1 MSNPKNNHEV
11 LNLFNPILRNW
22 FSDTFETPTPPQIL
36 GWPVIDREENV
47 LILAPTGSGKTLAAF
62 LVCINKLVEKLLHG
76 EKPEGV
82 FILYI
87 SPLKALNYDIERN
100 LEIPLAGIQK
110 EALNTGI
117 KLPEIRQAVR
127 TGDTTPKERQQML
140 RNPPHLLI
148 TTPESLHLLLTSK
161 QAREILTTV
170 QYVIVDE
177 IHAVSNNKRGTF
189 LALLLERLRSLT
201 AKNFLRIGLSA
212 TQKPLDK
219 VAQFLG
225 GFEKMGSNFMPRSVT
240 IIDAGMRKNFDL
252 KVVSPVEDMTEL
264 PEHSIWPAIYEN
276 LLKQIQNHR
285 TTLVFA
291 NNRAL
296 VEKLTTNI
304 NHLADCELAHSHHG
318 SISKVVRKK
327 IEAELKA
334 GKLPAL
340 VATATLEL
348 GIDMGAIDLV
358 CQVESPPSVASG
370 LQRVGRAGHLYQA
383 ASKGRLIPKT
393 RLDLLKMAAV
403 TRAMFQG
410 EVSAIKIP
418 QNCLDVL
425 AQQIVAMVSVQNW
438 EIDALFDLVRGAAPF
453 HNLPKNRFYEVI
465 EMLSGRFPDTTF
477 RDLKPRISWDRL
489 HQVLYALP
497 GSQRLAILNGG
508 SIPETGQYPVY
519 LVDGTV
525 KLGELEEEFVHE
537 ARLGDNFQL
546 GTHTW
551 KIIAIEPNRVLVQ
564 PSRSATAKIPFWK
577 GGYGGIEPEL
587 GQKIGQ
593 LLRELKNQLN
603 DKKCLEWLQQECH
616 LDASAAW
623 NLVQFLKAQ
632 QKKSGQIPDDRTIII
647 ESFQD
652 EMGDPRVILLSPYG
666 RRVHYAWRLA
676 IVAWI
681 RRKWNLELETIDAD
695 LGILFRFAGADPE
708 VIFQAIQNITPDN
721 VLELITAEIGQ
732 SALFGLLFRYNAGRA
747 LLLPRR
753 TPGKRTPLY
762 LLRMR
767 ARNLLEVV
775 SQFESFPI
783 VIETYRELFQDF
795 LALEELKIIL
805 QKITTNEIQVFI
817 SHQKTPSPFCG
828 SFLFDFKAEYM
839 YEYDAPKSQSHSNKP
854 LIEYEALADLLQK
867 DQLANLLAPEAIQSF
882 ESSLQAT
889 KTGYQARTDVE
900 LVELLYRLGDL
911 SPDEVHERFLGE
923 AETTL
928 KKLAQEHRICYIFIP
943 GTIQSGRWI
952 TTENFPLYRAAF
964 QIQNETD
971 ALKNYTVVLVDP
983 ENLSATT
990 PVIEIL
996 PAEMLATT
1004 IEKKDAWQ
1012 ILIEK
1017 YLQQHVISSI
1027 EDIYNRYAI
1036 PKDFIQQYLNQLIED
1051 QDICY
1056 IPAEKGFQT
1065 DRWIYQDTLERLRR
1079 MTLAR
1084 QRREVQPCDASEFVQ
1099 FLLRW
1104 QHLTPKTRL
1113 TGEDGLITVL
1123 EQLQGKVVPYS
1134 AWENEVLARRIENYR
1149 SFYLDELISGGEL
1162 IYVGLTGGSGDN
1174 RELTFS
1180 FIENLPFI
1188 QTMLQNSEVH
1198 DLSPQAEQILR
1209 FLKEKGASFITD
1221 IATGTRL
1228 KPSTCARELWELI
1241 WKGRLTNDSFR
1252 LIRTGKK
1259 AFQETENQ
1267 FVKNMPVSSFRR
1279 KHIMSTRML
1288 RRRQTGGRWALLPEI
1303 EKIDELSDEFYETLA
1318 SQLLLRY
1325 GLVCREIFQME
1336 RLSVSWQ
1343 LLYEILVR
1351 MEWRGEIKRGYFV
1364 KGLSGAQ
1371 FALPAVADELM
1382 FRGRPEKTHQY
1393 DPALLLINSEDP
1405 VNLYGSSALWP
1416 ISHPTKLN
1424 WHFSRHPNN
1433 YLILK
1438 QGLPILAIEAKGSR
1452 LIPLRDL
1459 THNELILVVKLL
1471 PQLLQDPAGIHRI
1484 RHLKIEFWDDEP
1496 VRNSPIVNILEEA
1509 GFRNEFKA
1517 MILER
1522 VFNGV

>member
-1 MSNPKNNHEV
+1 MLNSKNNQEV
-11 LNLFNPILRNW
+11 LNLFHPILRNW
-22 FSDTFETPTPPQIL
+22 FSETFISPTPPQIL
-36 GWPVIDREENV
+36 GWPVIDRQENV

-62 LVCINKLVEKLLHG
+62 LVCINKLVEKLLN
-76 EKPEGV
+76 EQKPAGV

-100 LEIPLAGIQK
+100 LEIPLEGIRK
-110 EALNTGI
+110 VARNSGL

-127 TGDTTPKERQQML
+127 TGDTTPIERQQML
-140 RNPPHLLI
+140 KNPPHLLI

-161 QAREILTTV
+161 QAREILTSV

-189 LALLLERLRSLT
+189 LALLLERLRALT
-201 AKNFLRIGLSA
+201 GKNFQRIGLSA

-219 VAQFLG
+219 VAEFLG
-225 GFEKMGSNFMPRSVT
+225 GFEKVGKNFIPRSVT
-240 IIDAGMRKNFDL
+240 IIDAGMRKNLDL
-252 KVVSPVEDMTEL
+252 QVISPVEDMTEL
-264 PEHSIWPAIYEN
+264 PEHSIWPPMYEN
-276 LLKQIQNHR
+276 LLNQIQNHR
-285 TTLVFA
+285 TTLIFA

-296 VEKLTTNI
+296 VEKITTNI
-304 NHLADCELAHSHHG
+304 NHLANNTLAHSHHG
-318 SISKVVRKK
+318 SISKEVRKK

-393 RLDLLKMAAV
+393 RLDLLKMAAI

-425 AQQIVAMVSVQNW
+425 AQQIVAMVAIQNW
-438 EIDALFDLVRGAAPF
+438 EVDALFELVKSAAPF
-453 HNLPKNRFYEVI
+453 QHLPKNRFYEVI
-465 EMLSGRFPDTTF
+465 EMLSGRFPETTF
-477 RDLKPRISWDRL
+477 RDLKPKISWDRL

-519 LVDGTV
+519 LIDGAL

-564 PSRSATAKIPFWK
+564 PSKSATAKIPFWK

-593 LLRELKNQLN
+593 LLRELKSQVN
-603 DKKCLEWLQQECH
+603 DRKCLEWLQQECH
-616 LDASAAW
+616 LDEAAAR

-676 IVAWI
+676 IIAWI
-681 RRKWNLELETIDAD
+681 RQKWNLELETIDAD
-695 LGILFRFAGADPE
+695 MGILFRFAGADPE
-708 VIFQAIQNITPDN
+708 VIFQAIQNITPEN
-721 VLELITAEIGQ
+721 IMELITAEIGQ
-732 SALFGLLFRYNAGRA
+732 SALFGQLFRYNAGRA

-753 TPGKRTPLY
+753 APGKRTPLY

-767 ARNLLEVV
+767 ARNLLEIV

-805 QKITTNEIQVFI
+805 QKITTNEIKVII
-817 SHQKTPSPFCG
+817 SRQKTPSPFCG

-839 YEYDAPKSQSHSNKP
+839 YEYDAPKSQSSLNKP

-867 DQLANLLAPEAIQSF
+867 DRLANLLAPAAIQDL
-882 ESSLQAT
+882 EASLQA
-889 KTGYQARTDVE
+889 KKAGYQARTDVE
-900 LVELLYRLGDL
+900 LVELLHRLGDL
-911 SPDEVHERFLGE
+911 TAEEISERFQDE
-923 AETTL
+923 AEITL
-928 KKLAQEHRICYIFIP
+928 KKLAQEHRVCYIFVP
-943 GTIQSGRWI
+943 GNIQTGRWI
-952 TTENFPLYRAAF
+952 TTENFPIYRAAF
-964 QIQNETD
+964 QNQNEND
-971 ALKNYTVVLVDP
+971 VLKNFHAVLLNP
-983 ENLSATT
+983 ENLSILT
-990 PVIEIL
+990 PVEEIFPCEIL
-996 PAEMLATT
+996 ETT
-1004 IEKKDAWQ
+1004 LEKADAWQ

-1017 YLQQHVISSI
+1017 YLQQHVISNV
-1027 EDIYNRYAI
+1027 EEIYNRYGI
-1036 PKDFIQQYLNQLIED
+1036 PKDFILQYLNHLTED

-1056 IPAEKGFQT
+1056 IPAEKGFQA
-1065 DRWIYQDTLERLRR
+1065 DQWIYQDVLERLRR

-1084 QRREVQPCDASEFVQ
+1084 QRREVQPCDASDYVQ

-1104 QHLTPKTRL
+1104 QHLAPETRL
-1113 TGEDGLITVL
+1113 KGEEGLITAL
-1123 EQLQGKVVPYS
+1123 EQLQGKIIPYS
-1134 AWENEVLARRIENYR
+1134 IWENEILARRVEGYR
-1149 SFYLDELISGGEL
+1149 NFYLDELIASGEL
-1162 IYVGLTGGSGDN
+1162 IYIGLTGGSGEN

-1180 FIENLPFI
+1180 FVENLPFI
-1188 QTMLQNSEVH
+1188 RTILKNLETGDVSP
-1198 DLSPQAEQILR
+1198 LSKQILQ
-1209 FLKEKGASFITD
+1209 FLKENGASFITD
-1221 IATGTRL
+1221 IATGTGF
-1228 KPSTCARELWELI
+1228 KPSTCAHELWELI
-1241 WKGRLTNDSFR
+1241 WKGLLTNDSFR

-1259 AFQETENQ
+1259 AFQETDNQ
-1267 FVKNMPVSSFRR
+1267 ITTNIPVSPFRR
-1279 KHIMSTRML
+1279 QHFMGARTL

-1303 EKIDELSDEFYETLA
+1303 EKIDEISDDFYEALA

-1336 RLSVSWQ
+1336 SLSVSWQ
-1343 LLYEILVR
+1343 MLYEILVR

-1371 FALPAVADELM
+1371 FALPIVADELIH
-1382 FRGRPEKTHQY
+1382 RGHAGKTRL
-1393 DPALLLINSEDP
+1393 DEIEMLLINSEDP
-1405 VNLYGSSALWP
+1405 VNLNGSSAPWP
-1416 ISHPTKLN
+1416 ISHPFKSD
-1424 WHFSRHPNN
+1424 WRFSRHPNN

-1452 LIPLRDL
+1452 LVPLRDL
-1459 THNELILVVKLL
+1459 THDEQVQAVKLL
-1471 PQLLQDPAGIHRI
+1471 PQLLEDPAGIHRI

-1496 VRNSPIVNILEEA
+1496 VRNSPIVTILQEA

-1522 VFNGV
+1522 AFDGV